1 MLPLY
6 CRLPHGKVKR
16 RFDEV
21 SKVVVRSWARQSS
34 GFLDPHPEV
43 WRHRLRLYAGA
54 CLVVRSW
61 ARQSSGLS
69 DPHPEVWRH
78 RLRFML
84 KHVLRVDV
92 DDPLNPID
100 WFHGRLDSADD
111 RLQCIGL
118 V

>member
-21 SKVVVRSWARQSS
+21 SKV
-34 GFLDPHPEV
+34 
-43 WRHRLRLYAGA
+43 
-54 CLVVRSW
+54 VVRSW

-92 DDPLNPID
+92 DDPLNPVD
-100 WFHGRLDSADD
+100 RFHRRLDSADD
-111 RLQCIGL
+111 RL
-118 V
+118 

>member
-6 CRLPHGKVKR
+6 CRLPHAKVKR

-43 WRHRLRLYAGA
+43 WRHRLR
-54 CLVVRSW
+54 
-61 ARQSSGLS
+61 
-69 DPHPEVWRH
+69 
-78 RLRFML
+78 FML
-84 KHVLRVDV
+84 KHVLWVDV

>member
-6 CRLPHGKVKR
+6 CRLPHAKVKR

-92 DDPLNPID
+92 DDPLNPAD
-100 WFHGRLDSADD
+100 RFHRRLDSADD
-111 RLQCIGL
+111 RL
-118 V
+118 

>member
-34 GFLDPHPEV
+34 GL
-43 WRHRLRLYAGA
+43 L
-54 CLVVRSW
+54 
-61 ARQSSGLS
+61 

-92 DDPLNPID
+92 DDPLNPVD
-100 WFHGRLDSADD
+100 RFHRRLDSADD
-111 RLQCIGL
+111 RL
-118 V
+118 

>member
-34 GFLDPHPEV
+34 G
-43 WRHRLRLYAGA
+43 
-54 CLVVRSW
+54 
-61 ARQSSGLS
+61 LS

-84 KHVLRVDV
+84 KHVLWFVAGLARVQAFRIRIPKSGD
-92 DDPLNPID
+92 
-100 WFHGRLDSADD
+100 
-111 RLQCIGL
+111 IGYVL
-118 V
+118 C